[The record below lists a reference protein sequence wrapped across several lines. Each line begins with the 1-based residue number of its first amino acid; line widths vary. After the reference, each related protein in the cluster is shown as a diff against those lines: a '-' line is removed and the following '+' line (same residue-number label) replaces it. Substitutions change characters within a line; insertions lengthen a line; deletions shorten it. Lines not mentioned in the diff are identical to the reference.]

1 MCCPNLGYLCAL
13 VIFTWSFGFAS
24 STFAATSSDTI
35 ANTFVVTNYL
45 VVGDSRLPPETVAT
59 LLVGHTGT
67 NVTLSEIVKAA
78 SELQR
83 EYVNRGYPVPSLAIA
98 EDRITNGVVTI
109 NVFRGGLPQILLSG
123 RDYESITRKRVILRR
138 IR

>member
-1 MCCPNLGYLCAL
+1 M
-13 VIFTWSFGFAS
+13 
-24 STFAATSSDTI
+24 
-35 ANTFVVTNYL
+35 VTNYQI
-45 VVGDSRLPPETVAT
+45 VGDSQLSPETVAT
-59 LLVGHTGT
+59 VVAAHTGT

-109 NVFRGGLPQILLSG
+109 NVFRGGLF
-123 RDYESITRKRVILRR
+123 
-138 IR
+138 